1 MTSDLFSLR
10 LEPMSAAEF
19 ADYLQ
24 RQRLRFATAKAEVE
38 SLPLETVLPAANEQL
53 ARTLPQGRQ
62 TAGHTFVNLLSV
74 PQHGAPV
81 TVGEAWYW
89 QHETPLGREGYLYDI
104 FIHPEHRRAGH
115 GRAALAAIEAA
126 LAQAGCRQLWLNV
139 FASNTPARRF
149 YEACGYSLGTLHLS
163 KLLG

>member
-1 MTSDLFSLR
+1 
-10 LEPMSAAEF
+10 MSAAEF

-38 SLPLETVLPAANEQL
+38 SLPLETVLPAASEQL
-53 ARTLPQGRQ
+53 VRTLPEGQQ
-62 TAGHTFVNLLSV
+62 TAGHTFVNLLAL
-74 PQHGAPV
+74 PDHKEPRL
-81 TVGEAWYW
+81 VGEAWYW

-104 FIHPEHRRAGH
+104 YIHPEHRRAGH

-126 LAQAGCRQLWLNV
+126 LAHAGCRMLWLNV
-139 FASNTPARRF
+139 FAANTAAQRF
-149 YEACGYSLGTLHLS
+149 YEACGYSVGTLHLN